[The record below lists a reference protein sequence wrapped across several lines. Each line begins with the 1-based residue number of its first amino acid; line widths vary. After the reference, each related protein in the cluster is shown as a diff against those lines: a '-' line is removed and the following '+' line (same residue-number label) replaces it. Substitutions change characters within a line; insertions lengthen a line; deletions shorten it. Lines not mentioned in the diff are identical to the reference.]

1 MSFNLPADVEKYL
14 KKFGSDKY
22 RLLSVPPK
30 KFKMAVVIPAI
41 CEYDN
46 FLLLEK
52 SLLENDCENINE
64 VIVIVVVNNSNSAS
78 AEIKKDNA
86 KLIGHL
92 KKDIPRKLQFSLID
106 ASSPGN
112 EFDEKDAG
120 VGLARKTGMDEA
132 LRIFDYN
139 SAGENILVCLDADCI
154 VEKNYFSAIF
164 KAFSGGRM
172 SAGYVNF
179 EHQQASSEM
188 NQRAILCY
196 EIFMRYYV
204 LGLKY
209 AGSPYAFDTVGSTI
223 VCNYNSYIK
232 IQGMNK
238 RKAAEDFYFLE
249 KLAKTAEIKRISE
262 TTVFPSPRTSF
273 RVPFGT
279 GKGVHKF
286 LNEDS
291 NHYLLYNPE
300 IFEILKKW
308 NSTFLGSKT
317 ETAEYYMEQAE
328 KINPMLKV
336 FLEINNFSS
345 SWIKIVKTSPDS
357 EQISKQKR
365 FWFDGLRTLKLVH
378 YLRDNSLGNIN
389 TFSALDEMFKKCGMV
404 KIPRN
409 IETDIPDISIQTE
422 YLNKLKDFA

>member
-336 FLEINNFSS
+336 FLEINNF
-345 SWIKIVKTSPDS
+345 KT
-357 EQISKQKR
+357 
-365 FWFDGLRTLKLVH
+365 
-378 YLRDNSLGNIN
+378 
-389 TFSALDEMFKKCGMV
+389 
-404 KIPRN
+404 
-409 IETDIPDISIQTE
+409 TD
-422 YLNKLKDFA
+422 L